1 MATGSP
7 QRYKT
12 VGEASVER
20 ALGSMMHSLRLAA
33 SSPGREISRWSS
45 SSDGS
50 ASGTASSFASFFRS
64 KTHSAEASTAE
75 TSIASTSAEEATD
88 AASIK
93 SVKSA
98 HSLRSVRSF
107 ASFRSA
113 RSAKSAAVSTKS
125 QRSRKWHWGGREHG
139 DEEIPPIPAWLPA
152 PARSEFAE
160 NAHEHGHHPFKE
172 RPRKIVEGF
181 LKRLTPRR
189 R

>member
-20 ALGSMMHSLRLAA
+20 ALGSMMHNLRLAA

-45 SSDGS
+45 STDGS
-50 ASGTASSFASFFRS
+50 TTGTASSLASFFRS
-64 KTHSAEASTAE
+64 KTQSAEAPTADTSVASTTAE
-75 TSIASTSAEEATD
+75 AAD

-139 DEEIPPIPAWLPA
+139 GEEIPPIPAWLPA
-152 PARSEFAE
+152 PASSGFAE
-160 NAHEHGHHPFKE
+160 SHGGHHPFKE